1 VNAIITG
8 GGRGI
13 GRGIAEVLAR
23 EGFAVGLIG
32 RKLASLDE
40 TRDAIVAAGG
50 RCEVRACDVRDAAG
64 TEAAVSGLAAALGG
78 LDALVNN
85 AGIVIRKDIF
95 GLSLEEWREM
105 LETNVSGVFHAVRAA
120 LPHLKARGGGHIVN
134 VSSVSG
140 RLPLAG
146 GSAYAAT
153 KHAVTGL
160 SESLFLELRYLG
172 IRVTTIYPASVNTE
186 SHAEGG
192 DAGWKLQPEDIGRAC
207 HAVLTARADA
217 CINQVEIRPLRPPR

>member
-1 VNAIITG
+1 VNVIITG
-8 GGRGI
+8 GGRGV
-13 GRGIAEVLAR
+13 GRGIAAVLAR

-32 RKLASLDE
+32 RKLASLEE
-40 TRDAIVAAGG
+40 TRDTIVASGG
-50 RCEVRACDVRDAAG
+50 RCEVRTCDVRDAAA
-64 TEAAVSGLAAALGG
+64 TEGAISGLASALGG

-153 KHAVTGL
+153 KYAVTGL
-160 SESLFLELRYLG
+160 SESLFLELRHLG
-172 IRVTTIYPASVNTE
+172 A
-186 SHAEGG
+186 
-192 DAGWKLQPEDIGRAC
+192 
-207 HAVLTARADA
+207 
-217 CINQVEIRPLRPPR
+217 